1 MITTDRL
8 NPLYSKSNLWHWIDR
23 VIQYIEAHL
32 ADELNPESIAAQH
45 YVSARQLY
53 RDFCVCTGHS
63 VKEYIRKRR
72 ISNAC
77 EKLKSSDLPLAV
89 ITDESGYETQ
99 QAFHKQFKSVVGIT
113 PAQYRQ
119 SDTYFYFHPAI
130 DHSVSFAVKVG
141 TEFIPVCSTTRF
153 YDTCLAGIEDKA
165 IASLGGVSGRVFGRN
180 GKQLG
185 NRFCYELMT
194 QEAGTGK
201 GEARLYA
208 TCTVRYNEP
217 EINEAWNYL
226 YNIWLSA
233 SMFEESYE
241 SYFEEY
247 LFRNGKPH
255 RLKLY
260 LPVKRKKAE
269 HQITIESTQEVAFIV
284 ARADGY
290 DAERKASERVMTFLQ
305 VNNPLLLQNARR
317 FYVCGYGDTF
327 ECGVECGNGFT
338 LAAGHDLKIRRI
350 PTGRYA
356 VLPDDRLGDAGVGAA
371 KLERWIINNGIATEN
386 IDGKSEPV
394 FAIYETLNGKFDNSN
409 IRMKL
414 YKRLKDGRNG

>member
-1 MITTDRL
+1 MITTDKINSLYTKL
-8 NPLYSKSNLWHWIDR
+8 NQLRYIKTL
-23 VIQYIEAHL
+23 IQYIESHL
-32 ADELNPESIAAQH
+32 ADELNPESIAERH
-45 YVSARQLY
+45 YVSSRQLY
-53 RDFCVCTGHS
+53 RDFYACTGHS
-63 VKEYIRKRR
+63 IKEYIRKRR

-77 EKLKSSDLPLAV
+77 EKLKSSDLSLAV

-113 PAQYRQ
+113 PTQYRQ
-119 SDTYFYFHPAI
+119 SDTYFYFHPAVN
-130 DHSVSFAVKVG
+130 HSISFSVKVG
-141 TEFIPVCSTTRF
+141 TETVPPCSTIRF
-153 YDTCLAGIEDKA
+153 YDSCLIGIENKA
-165 IASLGGVSGRVFGRN
+165 IASLGEVSGRIFGRN

-194 QEAGTGK
+194 QDTGADK

-208 TCTVRYNEP
+208 TCTVNYNEP

-233 SMFEESYE
+233 SMFEESGGG
-241 SYFEEY
+241 YFEEY
-247 LFRNGKPH
+247 LFRNGKPY

-260 LPVKRKKAE
+260 LPVKRKKTE
-269 HQITIESTQEVAFIV
+269 HQIIIESVPKAVFII
-284 ARADGY
+284 ARADGH
-290 DAERKASERVMTFLQ
+290 DAERKASERVMAYLQ
-305 VNNPLLLQNARR
+305 KNNPLLLQNARR
-317 FYVCGYGDTF
+317 FYVCSHGDTF
-327 ECGVECGNGFT
+327 ECGVECGEGFKI
-338 LAAGHDLKIRRI
+338 APERDLKIRSI
-350 PTGRYA
+350 PAGCYA
-356 VLPDDRLGDAGVGAA
+356 VLPDDRLGNAGVGAV

-394 FAIYETLNGKFDNSN
+394 FAIYETLNGKFDNSS